1 MARDLRFGMIQP
13 RPGTLRRDGEPALF
27 DLGCVGRIAEIEA
40 LDEGRY
46 NLVLRGVS
54 RFRIVRELEV
64 TTPFRQVEAELLESG
79 AEEVE
84 ILALGQRAALA
95 LAQRRFGDTQGFAVA
110 WEAENGRT
118 TGRERGGQNVGR

>member
-1 MARDLRFGMIQP
+1 MVSDAMARDRRIGMIQP

-40 LDEGRY
+40 LEEGRY

-64 TTPFRQVEAELLESG
+64 TTPLRKDEAERRESG
-79 AEEVE
+79 GEEGE
-84 ILALGQRAALA
+84 KIGRAA
-95 LAQRRFGDTQGFAVA
+95 
-110 WEAENGRT
+110 
-118 TGRERGGQNVGR
+118 GREGECQYGESSGVDVSVTKKKKKIK